1 MASEAVRIVRDVDMS
16 QTMYRNKNKDK
27 TAIDWDLNIYMPE
40 EFNPDAE
47 YPEDQYYYDPA
58 SWRIHVYHY
67 TEIGHMEWDEPLI
80 LTAEEIQVLGFNR
93 DSYFKDEV
101 DVWYGLDGFRRE
113 YWSKMSDRL
122 KMYFDALPK
131 YYEDIV

>member
-1 MASEAVRIVRDVDMS
+1 MASEAVRTVRDVDMS